1 MYMQRVL
8 PPLFL
13 LAKKPKTSRFARR
26 RNKGIKNSKSVY
38 RTRLIVAKPGPVPN
52 PYESRDRPFRVV
64 LSEKTTLGISTHA
77 RIRND
82 GAGYNASGAKVKNV
96 K

>member
-1 MYMQRVL
+1 M
-8 PPLFL
+8 
-13 LAKKPKTSRFARR
+13 
-26 RNKGIKNSKSVY
+26 VY

-52 PYESRDRPFRVV
+52 PYESRDHPFRVV
-64 LSEKTTLGISTHA
+64 LPEKTTLGISTHA